1 MKKKWWQSKTVWLN
15 VITFV
20 LGAISVIQQY
30 VDAKMVLLVV
40 GLLNVALNVI
50 LRVWFT
56 DTSIAS
62 SQPTQLTPTAPSPP
76 TEQPT
81 QPTVVVGGVVSKP

>member
-1 MKKKWWQSKTVWLN
+1 MKKKWFSSKTVWLN

-30 VDAKMVLLVV
+30 VDAKMVLLAV
-40 GLLNVALNVI
+40 GILNVALNVI

-62 SQPTQLTPTAPSPP
+62 AQQPTTPSAPPMPVAQSSPP
-76 TEQPT
+76 TFI
-81 QPTVVVGGVVSKP
+81 VGGTVDRS

>member
-1 MKKKWWQSKTVWLN
+1 MKKKWWQSKTVWMN
-15 VITFV
+15 VITFA
-20 LGAISVIQQY
+20 LGVIAVIQQY

-40 GLLNVALNVI
+40 GILNVALNVI

-62 SQPTQLTPTAPSPP
+62 AGQPTTPTAPPP
-76 TEQPT
+76 TVAQAEAPT
-81 QPTVVVGGVVSKP
+81 FIVGGTVDRS

>member
-1 MKKKWWQSKTVWLN
+1 MKKKWFSSKTVWLN

-20 LGAISVIQQY
+20 LGTISVIQQY
-30 VDAKMVLLVV
+30 VDAKMVLLAV
-40 GLLNVALNVI
+40 GILNVALNVI

-62 SQPTQLTPTAPSPP
+62 AQQPTTPSAPPPPVAQSSPP
-76 TEQPT
+76 TFI
-81 QPTVVVGGVVSKP
+81 VGGTVDRS